1 MAVKISV
8 STLKKQVEEGMKRK
22 ALAEYYGI
30 PELQMA
36 KVLKQAGLKIRKF
49 HAPAFELVDDEPKC
63 DANESDG
70 WTDVDKS
77 DKVEDFQPVKDVIES
92 EITGSGL
99 LAEDVKEEIKEE
111 VKEEVKEEEIPSIF
125 APFEDEIVVG
135 EESKSTEES
144 EEDVTLEELIK

>member
-8 STLKKQVEEGMKRK
+8 STLKKQVEDGMKRK

-30 PELQMA
+30 SEVQMA

-49 HAPAFELVDDEPKC
+49 HTPAFELVHDEPKC

-99 LAEDVKEEIKEE
+99 LAEDVKEE
-111 VKEEVKEEEIPSIF
+111 VKEEEIPSIF